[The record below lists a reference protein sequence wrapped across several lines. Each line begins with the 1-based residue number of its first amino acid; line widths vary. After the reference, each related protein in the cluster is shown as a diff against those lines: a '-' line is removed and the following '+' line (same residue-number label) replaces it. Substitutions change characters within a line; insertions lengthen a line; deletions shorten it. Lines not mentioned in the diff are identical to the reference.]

1 MKKYIVMADVCC
13 DLSEE
18 LRTRFDIK
26 YIKGHMTL
34 PDGSSAE
41 TTCDWNTMDSKQFYA
56 SLKNKKNVYTT
67 SPANI
72 DEFANAF
79 EGYIKEGYDVLCL
92 TISSALSGTYNF
104 ALKAREQVLTSYP
117 DAKVYV
123 VDSMRFSNGLGLL
136 TIHASMLR
144 EQGKTIEETVA
155 WIEENKNRFHQT
167 GWLDDLSFVAQKG
180 RISNSKAFFGTLIGI
195 KPIGEFDYNGLTTVL
210 GNAKGEKNAYN
221 VILSYVENMIENP
234 EEQIILIAQTDR
246 LKQAQAY
253 KAMIEERF
261 HPKEVIITDVYAADG
276 INVGPGLM
284 AAYYIGKPI
293 SKGLVEER
301 ALIEKLLSK

>member
-1 MKKYIVMADVCC
+1 MKKFIVMADVCC

-18 LRTRFDIK
+18 LRKRFDIQ

-34 PDGSSAE
+34 PDGSTAE
-41 TTCDWNTMDSKQFYA
+41 TTCDWNTMDAKQFYA

-79 EGYIKEGYDVLCL
+79 EDYVKDGYDVLCL
-92 TISSALSGTYNF
+92 TISSALSGTYSF
-104 ALKAREQVLTSYP
+104 ASKAKEQVLANYP
-117 DAKVYV
+117 DAKIYV
-123 VDSMRFSNGLGLL
+123 IDSLRFSNGLGLL
-136 TIHASMLR
+136 TIHASILR
-144 EQGKTIEETVA
+144 EQGKTIEETAA
-155 WIEENKNRFHQT
+155 WLEENKNRFHQS

-180 RISNSKAFFGTLIGI
+180 RISHSKAFFGTLIGI

-210 GNAKGEKNAYN
+210 GNAKGEKAAYSVLLN
-221 VILSYVENMIENP
+221 YIEKVIENP

-246 LKQAQAY
+246 KRQAEAY
-253 KAMIEERF
+253 KVMLEEKF
-261 HPKEVIITDVYAADG
+261 HPKEIIITDVYPADG

-284 AAYYIGKPI
+284 AAYYMGKPI
-293 SKGLVEER
+293 SQGLVDER
-301 ALIEKLLSK
+301 AIIEDLLAK